1 MRRSISSTPLAQ
13 PRSTSPRVSS
23 KPGTML
29 VSQCIS
35 SLEEFNTHQSSV
47 RRSKSHLP
55 MNIFIDLK
63 VMNPKSSLIFKATNY
78 ISDILFYHYLIAK
91 RILTENNQS
100 LQKSFDYL
108 EEVIHI
114 QYHIS

>member
-1 MRRSISSTPLAQ
+1 
-13 PRSTSPRVSS
+13 
-23 KPGTML
+23 ML

-35 SLEEFNTHQSSV
+35 SLEEFNTHPSSV

-91 RILTENNQS
+91 RIRPKIINRYKNPLIIWKKKFIYNTILVNTRLMGTNLPS
-100 LQKSFDYL
+100 RDSKFFFLDA
-108 EEVIHI
+108 
-114 QYHIS
+114 